1 MQNYFVSWDSQ
12 DEGMVR
18 PIVEALQRHNQNK
31 TIFWS
36 RDSIRGGNVWDDV
49 VYKQLE
55 AADGIVGVLTNNESG
70 FNNFI
75 NFEIGAAIG
84 GGKKRMIILAP
95 GLSGTVELSVPLQRL
110 QYTGW
115 SDRKNL
121 RADLL
126 NLELDAS
133 DVVVEELVLALT
145 PYGLISCRFGSDPH
159 WHNFTNPHLIAFGNM
174 IENKKTNI
182 PVGNEL
188 VNYLDPYPGTRKV
201 LEVTVER
208 NGRQTTKIFP
218 EEYRLRRSDLW

>member
-1 MQNYFVSWDSQ
+1 MQNYFISWDSQ

-18 PIVEALQRHNQNK
+18 PIVEALQRHNQKK

-49 VYKQLE
+49 IYKQLE
-55 AADGIVGVLTNNESG
+55 AADGIVGILTNNESG

-84 GGKKRMIILAP
+84 GGKKLMIILAP

-121 RADLL
+121 KADLV

-133 DVVVEELVLALT
+133 DAAVEELVLALT
-145 PYGLISCRFGSDPH
+145 PYTLISCRFGSDPH
-159 WHNFTNPHLIAFGNM
+159 WHSFTQPHLAAFGNM
-174 IENKKTNI
+174 VENKKTNI
-182 PVGNEL
+182 LVGNEL

-201 LEVTVER
+201 LELTVER
-208 NGRQTTKIFP
+208 NGRQTTKVFP
-218 EEYRLRRSDLW
+218 EEHHLKRSELW